1 MEIMDKIRD
10 GKLKP
15 TPPDVRDAFD
25 KKCQI
30 GKYRPWQVDP
40 KRIKELEENTREE
53 LSAIMTE
60 AQSKRIQVS
69 RRTYSTKKNNRKE
82 LERLKSEI
90 ENG

>member
-1 MEIMDKIRD
+1 MDKIRD

-40 KRIKELEENTREE
+40 KRIQELEKQTQEE
-53 LSAIMTE
+53 LSAIMTK
-60 AQSKRIQVS
+60 AQLNRIQVS
-69 RRTYSTKKNNRKE
+69 RKIYSTKKNNRSE
-82 LERLKSEI
+82 IERIKSEI